1 MNNKE
6 AFVLLKSS
14 SSIRASSAEF
24 VSNFQ
29 LPESEFHTIF
39 RKFRELKSDR
49 DTFLKRNDLAT
60 WESMLFFS
68 CSIESPPKRRLY
80 EDRTIFAAEISNDF
94 RKPLSQ
100 LTNKGLKIRL
110 ASLLNLIE
118 TLALKEGVD
127 SKTIA
132 SYGLQLVSCSQ
143 RDFTTASYCR
153 EIISEGSFGWASQR
167 FPIDKSAFLLDQ
179 LQIGKSKYIVLRK
192 LLKSENIIIP
202 PYLDVSRYNCKLNKL
217 QLLQLQAE
225 LQSYY

>member
-6 AFVLLKSS
+6 AYVLLKSS

-143 RDFTTASYCR
+143 SD
-153 EIISEGSFGWASQR
+153 
-167 FPIDKSAFLLDQ
+167 PILNTFRNVVKCKKCGELS
-179 LQIGKSKYIVLRK
+179 
-192 LLKSENIIIP
+192 
-202 PYLDVSRYNCKLNKL
+202 YNCKLNCKATTSTL
-217 QLLQLQAE
+217 EQDQLFNSLVIQN
-225 LQSYY
+225 SS